1 MLNTKLIMLRITKTF
16 EDEATVVLRLD
27 GRVDNSTLAELEE
40 ECDAYKGKPEKI
52 LLLDL
57 SGITFISQSG
67 LKLLQR
73 LKNGHV
79 KLAKGSLFVE
89 TLLSD
94 LKD

>member
-1 MLNTKLIMLRITKTF
+1 MLRITKIF

-27 GRVDNSTLAELEE
+27 GGVDSETVAELEE
-40 ECDAYKGKPEKI
+40 ECDAYKGRPEKVV
-52 LLLDL
+52 LLDL

-67 LKLLQR
+67 LKLLQK
-73 LKNGHV
+73 LKNGRV
-79 KLAKGSLFVE
+79 KLAKGSLFIE

>member
-1 MLNTKLIMLRITKTF
+1 MLRITKTL
-16 EDEATVVLRLD
+16 EDDTTIILRLD
-27 GRVDNSTLAELEE
+27 GRVDSSTVAELEE
-40 ECDAYKGKPEKI
+40 ECAAHKGKPEKI

-57 SGITFISQSG
+57 SGITFISQIG

-73 LKNGHV
+73 LKNGRV